1 MAWLFYLSTITSS
14 EQIHLPVFWLLL
26 LEFCYLRVLQ
36 EMPILTPFLT
46 VKTEELKNTLALLGF
61 ALTGGREGDLRLQPA
76 AFMVISI
83 FLQIL
88 LENKR
93 SKKSIKL
100 EQVFFP
106 TILTVE
112 LFLKE
117 HRSSKHII

>member
-1 MAWLFYLSTITSS
+1 
-14 EQIHLPVFWLLL
+14 
-26 LEFCYLRVLQ
+26 
-36 EMPILTPFLT
+36 MPILTPFLT

-106 TILTVE
+106 TILNTWIPSP
-112 LFLKE
+112 
-117 HRSSKHII
+117 RSPHSPRQLPEP